1 MFVLS
6 SKTTVYKQ
14 KGCAKPVMVIM
25 LYKTVDQKRK
35 LREKLCILCT
45 IYLLMFKLQ
54 TKNLDIVVNQKYR
67 FIYQLLRFRMLN
79 RYSL

>member
-25 LYKTVDQKRK
+25 HYKTVDQKRK
-35 LREKLCILCT
+35 LREKLYVCYALY
-45 IYLLMFKLQ
+45 IY
-54 TKNLDIVVNQKYR
+54 
-67 FIYQLLRFRMLN
+67 
-79 RYSL
+79 